1 MKAALIRR
9 TGMPPRLRTMVA
21 AAALSLVACASCK
34 RAPDDEGVS
43 STKPRKKPLQATA
56 SPKTAGPP
64 PAMPGCEEDNRQIY
78 VVSLEN
84 DLYRFPPLKKTFTKL
99 GTLDCPAGTAT
110 PFSMAVDRMG
120 VAWILYN
127 DGHLYKASTRDATC
141 SSTSFVPRQHGVDL
155 FGMAFVADAP
165 GSSHD
170 TLYVADDGHTS
181 LGVSKLDPTTL
192 TLTAPVPFD
201 GTNGRFDLTGTG
213 DGHVF
218 GFDAHPPARLV
229 EIDPATGKITR
240 EKSLGTLSGESA
252 WAVSQYWGSFYIF
265 SAAFGAHSQVTRFE
279 WSTGKSEI
287 ISADVGFTIV
297 GAGVSSCAPSGL
309 Q

>member
-1 MKAALIRR
+1 MTAPLI
-9 TGMPPRLRTMVA
+9 LRTAV
-21 AAALSLVACASCK
+21 LLVPLVCLGSLSCK
-34 RAPDDEGVS
+34 RAADEEGVS
-43 STKPRKKPLQATA
+43 STKPRKKPLKTTATPA
-56 SPKTAGPP
+56 TSAPP
-64 PAMPGCEEDNRQIY
+64 PPMPGCEEDNRQIY

-84 DLYRFPPLKKTFTKL
+84 DLYRFPPLKKTFTKI
-99 GTLDCPAGTAT
+99 GTLDCPATGAT
-110 PFSMAVDRMG
+110 PFSMAVDRTG

-141 SSTSFVPRQHGVDL
+141 SATSFVPRQHGVDL

-165 GSSHD
+165 GSAHD
-170 TLYVADDGHTS
+170 TLYIADDGLTS
-181 LGVSKLDPTTL
+181 LGMSKLDPTTL
-192 TLTAPVPFD
+192 TVTKPVPFD

-229 EIDPATGKITR
+229 EIDPSSGKITR
-240 EKSLGTLSGESA
+240 EKSLGALSGESA
-252 WAVSQYWGSFYIF
+252 WAVAQYWGSFYVF
-265 SAAFGAHSQVTRFE
+265 SAGFGAHSQVTRFE
-279 WSTGKSEI
+279 WGSGKTEV
-287 ISADVGFTIV
+287 ISADVGFTVV